1 MPLVIPGMQSSGG
14 DDKTSKW
21 MDQLMGKKLGD
32 SSDNMVCVGS
42 PTYDNPEVVSDRDGT
57 DIRKEGPA
65 SAAPRRQGRLDDDH
79 GPQPRSVREQ
89 REDARQQGRD

>member
-21 MDQLMGKKLGD
+21 MDQLMGKKIGD
-32 SSDNMVCVGS
+32 SSDNMVCVD
-42 PTYDNPEVVSDRDGT
+42 PTMIAEVVSDKYGT
-57 DIRKEGPA
+57 DFRKEGPS

-79 GPQPRSVREQ
+79 GPQPRPVR
-89 REDARQQGRD
+89 A

>member
-32 SSDNMVCVGS
+32 SSDNMVCADFHDSLRGCS
-42 PTYDNPEVVSDRDGT
+42 NKDYT
-57 DIRKEGPA
+57 DICKEGPP

-79 GPQPRSVREQ
+79 GPQPRPVRAQ
-89 REDARQQGRD
+89 KIDAGKQERN

>member
-1 MPLVIPGMQSSGG
+1 MQSSGG

-42 PTYDNPEVVSDRDGT
+42 STYNDLKDC
-57 DIRKEGPA
+57 
-65 SAAPRRQGRLDDDH
+65 L
-79 GPQPRSVREQ
+79 
-89 REDARQQGRD
+89 

>member
-32 SSDNMVCVGS
+32 SSDNMVCVGFYYGFERLS
-42 PTYDNPEVVSDRDGT
+42 LTCGT

-65 SAAPRRQGRLDDDH
+65 STAPRRQGRLDDDH
-79 GPQPRSVREQ
+79 GPQPRSVREW
-89 REDARQQGRD
+89 RTDDGKQGPD